1 MRIEPQQAFYNDA
14 TGAVQ
19 PWKDIEVTDAVGNAL
34 VAEGLVTEIEG
45 GGGGGGETITWL
57 IEDVAV
63 EAEYND
69 GYDAEGA
76 LFDFSEVLDEATFV
90 STFSGKTL
98 VSVLNGVKVEAPGY
112 VAHDDDYPEYDQV
125 SIFIG
130 FDDGGSAVTVLLKKS
145 DMDAFINATAGTTI
159 TWSLGIVEE

>member
-1 MRIEPQQAFYNDA
+1 MAFEHNDIATKNRLMSGLGEELMGFEHNDIVTVDVMNKAIE
-14 TGAVQ
+14 
-19 PWKDIEVTDAVGNAL
+19 
-34 VAEGLVTEIEG
+34 EG

-69 GYDAEGA
+69 VYDAEGA
-76 LFDFSEVLDEATFV
+76 FFDFSDVLDEATFV

-112 VAHDDDYPEYDQV
+112 VAHDDEYPEYDQV
-125 SIFIG
+125 TIFLG
-130 FDDGGSAVTVLLKKS
+130 FDDGGNPVTVLLKKS
-145 DMDAFINATAGTTI
+145 DMGAFIFATAGTTI